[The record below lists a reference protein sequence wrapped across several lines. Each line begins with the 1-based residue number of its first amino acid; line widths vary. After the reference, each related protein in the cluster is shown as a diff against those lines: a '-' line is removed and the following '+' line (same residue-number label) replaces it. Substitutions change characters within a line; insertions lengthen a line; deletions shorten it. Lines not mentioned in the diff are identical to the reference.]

1 MVGAAGTAAA
11 LGVTELDAE
20 DELLVPTALVAVIEK
35 VYACPPTKEPVTE
48 IGEVV
53 PEYVSAMEGEDV
65 IV

>member
-1 MVGAAGTAAA
+1 M
-11 LGVTELDAE
+11 
-20 DELLVPTALVAVIEK
+20 PTPFVAVIEK

-53 PEYVSAMEGEDV
+53 PEYVSAIAGDEV